1 MLNKVSLSFQNYTDA
16 NLLTEAESIRLSI
29 SKSPFFPNIVPTLAD
44 FTLTVE
50 KYSQALILAKGLGK
64 YNVADKNVSRDL
76 LQESLVTLGLSVMI
90 AAQGNP
96 AIIAASGYKPITARS
111 GRSLGIATALTLTTG
126 GNGEVIVTFKAI
138 ENAVSYMYEIS
149 ADPLLAEASWSRVF
163 GTTAKYTFTNLE
175 AGKKYSVRVMAVGS
189 ANQTVYTPV
198 ASIYAQ

>member
-138 ENAVSYMYEIS
+138 ENAVSYMY
-149 ADPLLAEASWSRVF
+149 
-163 GTTAKYTFTNLE
+163 
-175 AGKKYSVRVMAVGS
+175 
-189 ANQTVYTPV
+189 
-198 ASIYAQ
+198 